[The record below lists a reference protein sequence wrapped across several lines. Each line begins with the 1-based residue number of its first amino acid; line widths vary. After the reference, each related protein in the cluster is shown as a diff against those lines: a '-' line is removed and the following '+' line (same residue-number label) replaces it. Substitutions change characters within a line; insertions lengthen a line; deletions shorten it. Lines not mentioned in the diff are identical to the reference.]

1 MILTPNH
8 MMSDDCIHEELL
20 TGTVTY
26 PRLYVVPLSENIKK
40 IIFTIKLKGV
50 SIVASETNQICDGYN

>member
-1 MILTPNH
+1 
-8 MMSDDCIHEELL
+8 MMCDDCIHEKLL

-26 PRLYVVPLSENIKK
+26 PRPYVVPLSEIIKK

-50 SIVASETNQICDGYN
+50 SIFASETKQICDL